1 MKPQILILELYIE
14 YCKTKHLFVEL
25 TIKKIEKK
33 DLSGFVLNLE
43 INTSEY
49 KYLSVF
55 NLEKNMR
62 VLTNGIFK
70 ALSQH
75 LPWIYLTKRV
85 NGQKQLT
92 IFEK

>member
-43 INTSEY
+43 INT
-49 KYLSVF
+49 
-55 NLEKNMR
+55 
-62 VLTNGIFK
+62 
-70 ALSQH
+70 
-75 LPWIYLTKRV
+75 
-85 NGQKQLT
+85 
-92 IFEK
+92 

>member
-1 MKPQILILELYIE
+1 MKTQILILELYIE
-14 YCKTKHLFVEL
+14 YCKYRHLFVEL

-43 INTSEY
+43 IKQGNSEEEY

-55 NLEKNMR
+55 NLEKNVR

-75 LPWIYLTKRV
+75 LSWIYLTKS
-85 NGQKQLT
+85 
-92 IFEK
+92 